1 MSKRWGIFTFLLGL
15 VGTILALA
23 AVISV
28 NNAHSRV
35 TDVREELLT
44 AIQGLRMNDLRTLSN
59 RIEAVRT
66 DLGNMQT
73 DLKGVSSGL
82 QAVQTKI
89 GQLEQ
94 SFSGLA
100 RRVDGAE
107 GELKALGQTV
117 SDLQRATEEVRESLA
132 VHNPTDI
139 EARLQRIERALE
151 ELQKS
156 IAALEA
162 SQVRIAVV
170 DAEGLFVR
178 VFLPQVEPERRALL
192 TKAQAIQELQAK
204 YAQGRI
210 PAGAYPQEYAKLAAE
225 YLEAQV
231 QVNMSMLEKM
241 LASPGFANLRVDLQ
255 NLKDRAKPLADR
267 VQSLVKQAQVAV
279 LDYNAFS
286 AELQELQTAFQQVD
300 QLLTQV
306 AAVKILEVSQ
316 KLAQEKGFDIVLR
329 TKDVVMYL
337 RSPAISDLTADVEQA
352 LWGLFAQ
359 L

>member
-1 MSKRWGIFTFLLGL
+1 
-15 VGTILALA
+15 V
-23 AVISV
+23 
-28 NNAHSRV
+28 
-35 TDVREELLT
+35 
-44 AIQGLRMNDLRTLSN
+44 
-59 RIEAVRT
+59 
-66 DLGNMQT
+66 
-73 DLKGVSSGL
+73 
-82 QAVQTKI
+82 
-89 GQLEQ
+89 
-94 SFSGLA
+94 
-100 RRVDGAE
+100 
-107 GELKALGQTV
+107 
-117 SDLQRATEEVRESLA
+117 
-132 VHNPTDI
+132 
-139 EARLQRIERALE
+139 
-151 ELQKS
+151 
-156 IAALEA
+156 
-162 SQVRIAVV
+162 
-170 DAEGLFVR
+170 
-178 VFLPQVEPERRALL
+178 PQVEPERRALQ

-210 PAGAYPQEYAKLAAE
+210 PAEAYPQEYAKLAAE